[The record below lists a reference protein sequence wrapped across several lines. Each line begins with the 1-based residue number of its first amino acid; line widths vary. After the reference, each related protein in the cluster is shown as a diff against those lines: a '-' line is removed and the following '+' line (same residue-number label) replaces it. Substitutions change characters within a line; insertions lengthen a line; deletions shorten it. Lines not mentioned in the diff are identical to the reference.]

1 MTKQWFVLHT
11 LTGQEQKV
19 KRSIEAR
26 VRIEE
31 MGEFIGEVV
40 IPTEKVSEGMNG
52 VKRTVTRKFFIGGVT
67 SNMPPYD

>member
-40 IPTEKVSEGMNG
+40 IPTEKSPRS
-52 VKRTVTRKFFIGGVT
+52 RTGSRRPSPASFFPVTC
-67 SNMPPYD
+67 

>member
-31 MGEFIGEVV
+31 MSEFIGEVV
-40 IPTEKVSEGMNG
+40 IPPRRSL
-52 VKRTVTRKFFIGGVT
+52 R
-67 SNMPPYD
+67 

>member
-26 VRIEE
+26 IRIEE

-40 IPTEKVSEGMNG
+40 IPTEKVSG
-52 VKRTVTRKFFIGGVT
+52 
-67 SNMPPYD
+67 